1 MEDEGRSTHGLIRSR
16 AYHVKRGFIT
26 SRPMLPLLVAQ
37 HRLDFPT
44 HLPLLEMETTRN
56 GRFRRYALDIESGER
71 FNGCAKSYYTGFVAG
86 MFGRISS
93 E

>member
-1 MEDEGRSTHGLIRSR
+1 
-16 AYHVKRGFIT
+16 
-26 SRPMLPLLVAQ
+26 MLPLLVAQ
-37 HRLDFPT
+37 PPQHRLDFPI